1 MIADAVPET
10 VGACLTAA
18 TDRLRAAGCDTPR
31 LDAELLLAA
40 ALGVDRARLVID
52 RSEVVGPGFRGLF
65 EALLARREARE
76 PVAYLLGYR
85 DFRRLRIGVDRRVL
99 IPRPE
104 TELLVEIGLGLE
116 AGVSVVDVGTGSG
129 AIALALADERP
140 DLRVR
145 GLDISSDA
153 LDVARANAAAL
164 GLDVD
169 FGEADLL
176 DDGAYD
182 AVLANLPYVPEGVS
196 LAPEIAAFEPAGA
209 LFAGGDG
216 LDCVRRLCGLV
227 AARDSVSLLALE
239 ISPEQ
244 ASVVS
249 DLVGDAG
256 FGLVSV
262 EADLAGHDRVVVGRR
277 R

>member
-1 MIADAVPET
+1 MIADPVPET
-10 VGACLTAA
+10 VGACLASA
-18 TDRLRAAGCDTPR
+18 TERLRAAGADTPR

-40 ALGVDRARLVID
+40 ALGVDRSRLIID
-52 RSEVVGPGFRGLF
+52 RSEVVGPGFRGVF

-104 TELLVEIGLGLE
+104 TELLVEVGLGL
-116 AGVSVVDVGTGSG
+116 ASGASVVDVGTGSG

-145 GLDISSDA
+145 GLDVSDDA
-153 LDVARANAAAL
+153 LAVARANAEGL

-169 FGEADLL
+169 FGVSDLL
-176 DDGAYD
+176 DDRAYD
-182 AVLANLPYVPEGVS
+182 AVLANLPYVPSSAS
-196 LAPEIAAFEPAGA
+196 LAPEIAAYEPAGA
-209 LFAGGDG
+209 LFAGDDG
-216 LDCVRRLCGLV
+216 LDCVRRLCSQVARRPFVGLV
-227 AARDSVSLLALE
+227 ALE

-244 ASVVS
+244 ASLVA
-249 DLVGDAG
+249 DLVRDAG
-256 FGLVSV
+256 FDRVSV
-262 EADLAGHDRVVVGRR
+262 QADLAGHDRVVVGRR
-277 R
+277 G